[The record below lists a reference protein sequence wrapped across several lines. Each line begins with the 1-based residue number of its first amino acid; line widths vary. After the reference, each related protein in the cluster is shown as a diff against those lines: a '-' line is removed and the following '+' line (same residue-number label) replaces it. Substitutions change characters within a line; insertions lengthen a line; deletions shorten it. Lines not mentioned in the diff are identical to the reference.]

1 MLIYLI
7 CNSLVLES
15 SKKAAD
21 RVSMRLYWWSS
32 LWLVPTIGLVPI
44 ACKHDMEKCC
54 SSPYPLTLIC
64 LLLGCCHK
72 ALNIIYYIWKME
84 NKSIVFYN
92 WTGPITCKLNVE
104 KCSSSF
110 YPLTLMYFL
119 LRMLPRSNKCLV
131 QLKNGKQSITG
142 EKHLAKEDWSDI
154 TTAEAVV

>member
-7 CNSLVLES
+7 CSSLVLES
-15 SKKAAD
+15 SKKSAD
-21 RVSMRLYWWSS
+21 SVTMILYRWCS
-32 LWLVPTIGLVPI
+32 LWLVPTIGLVPT

-64 LLLGCCHK
+64 LLLRVLPQNTKYYLLHLKNEKQIYCFLQ
-72 ALNIIYYIWKME
+72 LNW
-84 NKSIVFYN
+84 S
-92 WTGPITCKLNVE
+92 ITCKLNVK

-154 TTAEAVV
+154 ATAEAVV